1 MATIEQ
7 AKQAAVAE
15 FLTASQPS
23 TTIHALAVSTVPQQI
38 VTGIGRG
45 PKISNGVETGED
57 CLRFYV
63 ERKVPKT
70 SLPATNLLPSVYQ
83 GVATDVIETGRFRA
97 GSPGGTHA
105 VALAVPG
112 PVRTKLRPT

>member
-15 FLTASQPS
+15 FLTAAQPS
-23 TTIHALAVSTVPQQI
+23 TAIYALAVSTVPQQI

-45 PKISNGVETGED
+45 PKISDGVETGEE

-70 SLPATNLLPSVYQ
+70 SLPTAHLLPAAYQ
-83 GVATDVIETGRFRA
+83 GTASAIGHPDIIFFTIMTSFPLQG
-97 GSPGGTHA
+97 
-105 VALAVPG
+105 
-112 PVRTKLRPT
+112 